1 MNTDLVQSLM
11 STATKTASST
21 GTTSNAARAQ
31 SAATSVA
38 QDSKASS
45 NKEAQIVPP
54 TQKVQET
61 VKAVAAQ
68 IESYLRSVG
77 REVQFSIDSD
87 SGETIITIR
96 DSSTGELIRQIP
108 SAEALRL
115 SQALADRPSLVDTI
129 A

>member
-1 MNTDLVQSLM
+1 MNTDLVQALM
-11 STATKTASST
+11 TTATKTASSSGQT
-21 GTTSNAARAQ
+21 SKTTARP
-31 SAATSVA
+31 ATTPVA
-38 QDSKASS
+38 QDNAAPPK
-45 NKEAQIVPP
+45 KETEIVPP

-87 SGETIITIR
+87 SGETVITIR
-96 DSSTGELIRQIP
+96 DSSTGELVRQIP

-115 SQALADRPSLVDTI
+115 SQALADRPSLLDTV